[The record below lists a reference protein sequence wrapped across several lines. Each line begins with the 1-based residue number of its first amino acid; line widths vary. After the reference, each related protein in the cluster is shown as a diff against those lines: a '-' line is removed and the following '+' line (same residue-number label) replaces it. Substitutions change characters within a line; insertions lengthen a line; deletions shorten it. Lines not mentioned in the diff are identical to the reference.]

1 MLLNKGRPYLY
12 LLGRIRWKLIIV
24 AVIALIMAEVDAWLS
39 ATYEFDLPIAIPAFL
54 GTAIVF
60 ILAFRTNQA
69 YERWWEARKAWGGI
83 LKCSRSWA
91 RMVLSLV
98 KSPEGVR
105 DKSNRTIQKQL
116 LDRQIAWN
124 YILAAR
130 LRGQVPLEHVS
141 RFFSEEE
148 LNLLSR
154 QDNANQV
161 ILLLQSHDIQRA
173 EEKGWLQGLHHIEM
187 EKCLKDLEAFQGQTE
202 RIKNTHFPVLYDH
215 LILFSIYIFSALLSF
230 AIADDNIVFE
240 VLLSIVISGIFLALE
255 KIASD
260 LQDPFENRPADTP
273 MTSISYEIERMM
285 LQLAGE
291 KEMPEAPEQG
301 KFYIL

>member
-1 MLLNKGRPYLY
+1 M
-12 LLGRIRWKLIIV
+12 IIV
-24 AVIALIMAEVDAWLS
+24 TVIAVIMSVVDAWLS
-39 ATYEFDLPIAIPAFL
+39 AMYGFELSISIPAFL

-60 ILAFRTNQA
+60 VLAFRTNQA

-98 KSPEGVR
+98 KGPDHDPEGH
-105 DKSNRTIQKQL
+105 KALQKRL

-130 LRGQVPLEHVS
+130 LREQDPLKDVD
-141 RFFSEEE
+141 RFFGNDEMT
-148 LNLLSR
+148 LLAQ
-154 QDNANQV
+154 QDNANQL
-161 ILLLQSHDIQRA
+161 ILLLQSQEIQEA
-173 EEKGWLQGLHHIEM
+173 ERKGWLKGLHHIEM

-215 LILFSIYIFSALLSF
+215 LILFSIYIFSALLSY
-230 AIADDNIVFE
+230 AIVNDNILFE
-240 VLLSIVISGIFLALE
+240 TILSITISGIFLALE

-260 LQDPFENRPADTP
+260 MQDPFENRPTDTP
-273 MTSISYEIERMM
+273 MTTISNAIERMM
-285 LQLAGE
+285 CQLAGE
-291 KEMPEAPEQG
+291 SEIPDTPRQDT
-301 KFYIL
+301 FYIL